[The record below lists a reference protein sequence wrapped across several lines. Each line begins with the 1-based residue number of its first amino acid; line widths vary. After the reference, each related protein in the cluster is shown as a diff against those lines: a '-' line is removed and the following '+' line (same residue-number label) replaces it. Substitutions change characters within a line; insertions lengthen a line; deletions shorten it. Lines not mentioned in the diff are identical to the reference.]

1 MTIISVLHFSPA
13 SRPFRI
19 PASHP
24 FLSRLPYPSRP
35 LFSRAP
41 APLSLPSLPTI
52 HGKLTIIRKVDCTC
66 VSKKVQNVDL
76 SYLPKCALISFIKNK
91 NMFQMLG

>member
-1 MTIISVLHFSPA
+1 MTIISVLHFSPL

-19 PASHP
+19 PASRP

-41 APLSLPSLPTI
+41 DPLSPPSLPTI
-52 HGKLTIIRKVDCTC
+52 RGKLTIIRKVDCTC
-66 VSKKVQNVDL
+66 VSKEVQNVDL
-76 SYLPKCALISFIKNK
+76 SYLLKCAAFSFI
-91 NMFQMLG
+91 

>member
-1 MTIISVLHFSPA
+1 MFCISLPLPALLELPLPALSSPA
-13 SRPFRI
+13 SRTL
-19 PASHP
+19 PALYSP
-24 FLSRLPYPSRP
+24 RLPPPFPP
-35 LFSRAP
+35 L
-41 APLSLPSLPTI
+41 SLPTI